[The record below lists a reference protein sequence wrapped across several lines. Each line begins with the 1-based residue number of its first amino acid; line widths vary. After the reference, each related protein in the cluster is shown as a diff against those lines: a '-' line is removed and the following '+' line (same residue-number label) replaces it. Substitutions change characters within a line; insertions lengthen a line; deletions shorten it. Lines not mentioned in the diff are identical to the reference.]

1 MATVTRKGS
10 KSKTAGMGKAAPAK
24 TETAASPT
32 PKRAKFAPSKAEVV
46 KIAERLRAG
55 AKMNEIKEEH
65 GLSNGQPVRKAL
77 LEHGFD
83 SKGNKNPEGLTA
95 REAQAARRAA
105 APAETPK
112 AKTPAKG
119 KTTSKAKKGKP
130 DPSPQA

>member
-10 KSKTAGMGKAAPAK
+10 KTKATGKAKAAPAPT
-24 TETAASPT
+24 TEAT

-46 KIAERLRAG
+46 KIAERLRSG
-55 AKMNEIKEEH
+55 VKMNEIKQEN

-105 APAETPK
+105 APAPAPK
-112 AKTPAKG
+112 AKTAG
-119 KTTSKAKKGKP
+119 KTTTAKRSGKKAGKP